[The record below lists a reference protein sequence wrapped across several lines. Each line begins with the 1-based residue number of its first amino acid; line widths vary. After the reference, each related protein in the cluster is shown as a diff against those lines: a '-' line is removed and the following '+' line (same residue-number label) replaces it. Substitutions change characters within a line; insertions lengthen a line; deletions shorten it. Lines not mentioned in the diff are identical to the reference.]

1 MFLGESR
8 NITELM
14 FLGKPKNIA
23 PYVSQGSPR
32 NISIIFLGQPRN
44 IIDEYKIFFLKK
56 MCILS
61 ASPDGEPPKQA
72 YIYFSIHI
80 NKS

>member
-1 MFLGESR
+1 MFLGEPR

-14 FLGKPKNIA
+14 FLGEPKNIA

-44 IIDEYKIFFLKK
+44 IIDEHKIFFKK
-56 MCILS
+56 YVFCLPPQLGSLQNRHTYTS
-61 ASPDGEPPKQA
+61 A
-72 YIYFSIHI
+72 YT
-80 NKS
+80 

>member
-1 MFLGESR
+1 MFLGEAR

-44 IIDEYKIFFLKK
+44 IIDEHKIFFFKNVYFVCLPGWG
-56 MCILS
+56 
-61 ASPDGEPPKQA
+61 ASKTG
-72 YIYFSIHI
+72 IHI
-80 NKS
+80 LQHTHK

>member
-1 MFLGESR
+1 MFLGEPR

-14 FLGKPKNIA
+14 FLGESKNIA

-44 IIDEYKIFFLKK
+44 IIDEHKIFFKK
-56 MCILS
+56 IRILS
-61 ASPDGEPPKQA
+61 ASPAGEPPKQA